1 VTEEDTMALDPK
13 FNDKTLRVALGMAA
27 LVVVLAVLAG
37 PDPASAALRGA
48 AGGNRGGGG
57 GFSRFVVFINR
68 LADYT
73 IPIGSAFSVL
83 GLIWGG
89 LLFQAGDQRAGRV
102 LGFVA
107 LGVGIVLL
115 SKPIAA

>member
-1 VTEEDTMALDPK
+1 MSSKRNVRPLK
-13 FNDKTLRVALGMAA
+13 LRGAIVVALCALLAPEAANAA
-27 LVVVLAVLAG
+27 LQ
-37 PDPASAALRGA
+37 GA
-48 AGGNRGGGG
+48 AGGKSAGGG
-57 GFSRFVVFINR
+57 GFDRFVQFLNH
-68 LADYT
+68 LADYA
-73 IPIGSAFSVL
+73 IPIGGAFSVL

-89 LLFQAGDQRAGRV
+89 LLFQAGDTRAGRV

>member
-1 VTEEDTMALDPK
+1 VTEENTMALDPK
-13 FNDKTLRVALGMAA
+13 FNDKTLRVAFAIAA
-27 LVVVLAVLAG
+27 LAVVLAALAG
-37 PDPASAALRGA
+37 PDPASAALQGA
-48 AGGNRGGGG
+48 AGGKTGGG
-57 GFSRFVVFINR
+57 GFARFVVFINR

-73 IPIGSAFSVL
+73 IPIGGAFSVL

>member
-1 VTEEDTMALDPK
+1 MALDPK
-13 FNDKTLRVALGMAA
+13 SRSTAIAAASVLAA
-27 LVVVLAVLAG
+27 LVLLTVLTA
-37 PDPASAALRGA
+37 PDVASAALKGA
-48 AGGNRGGGG
+48 AGGGSNEG
-57 GFSRFVVFINR
+57 GFARFVQFINR

-89 LLFQAGDQRAGRV
+89 LLFQVGDQRAGRV

>member
-1 VTEEDTMALDPK
+1 MALDPK
-13 FNDKTLRVALGMAA
+13 PRPTT
-27 LVVVLAVLAG
+27 LVVAAMALTMLAVLAA
-37 PDPASAALRGA
+37 PDEANAALRGA
-48 AGGNRGGGG
+48 AGGGAEGG
-57 GFSRFVVFINR
+57 GFARFVAFINH
-68 LADYT
+68 LADYL

-89 LLFQAGDQRAGRV
+89 LLFQAGDTRAGRV

-107 LGVGIVLL
+107 IGVGVVLL

>member
-1 VTEEDTMALDPK
+1 MALDPMHR
-13 FNDKTLRVALGMAA
+13 DRAVALGVALTV
-27 LVVVLAVLAG
+27 LVVFAWLLAAPEG
-37 PDPASAALRGA
+37 ASAALQSA
-48 AGGNRGGGG
+48 AGGNASGG
-57 GFSRFVVFINR
+57 GFARFVAFLNH

-89 LLFQAGDQRAGRV
+89 LLFQTGDQRAGRV

>member
-1 VTEEDTMALDPK
+1 MALDPK
-13 FNDKTLRVALGMAA
+13 STTRPLRVALGIAA
-27 LVVVLAVLAG
+27 LAVVLAALAG
-37 PDPASAALRGA
+37 PDPASAALQSA
-48 AGGNRGGGG
+48 AGGKSGGRRL
-57 GFSRFVVFINR
+57 SRFVVFINR

-89 LLFQAGDQRAGRV
+89 LLFQAGDPRAGRV

>member
-1 VTEEDTMALDPK
+1 MPLDPK
-13 FNDKTLRVALGMAA
+13 TQENLRHATLGI
-27 LVVVLAVLAG
+27 LVLIVLIAMVT
-37 PDPASAALRGA
+37 PDPASAALQGA
-48 AGGNRGGGG
+48 AGGRSGNGG
-57 GFSRFVVFINR
+57 GFSRFVEFLNR

-73 IPIGSAFSVL
+73 IPIGAAFSVL

-89 LLFQAGDQRAGRV
+89 LLFQAGDTRAGRM

-107 LGVGIVLL
+107 LGLGIVLL

>member
-1 VTEEDTMALDPK
+1 MALDPK
-13 FNDKTLRVALGMAA
+13 PRDLARTVAFGIA
-27 LVVVLAVLAG
+27 LLIVLATLS
-37 PDPASAALRGA
+37 PDSASAALQGA
-48 AGGNRGGGG
+48 AGGKSGGG
-57 GFSRFVVFINR
+57 GFARFVDFLNR

-107 LGVGIVLL
+107 LGVGVVLL

>member
-1 VTEEDTMALDPK
+1 MALDPK
-13 FNDKTLRVALGMAA
+13 FRNTTVVAAAIAAVAVLVFALLAAPDSADAA
-27 LVVVLAVLAG
+27 LQ
-37 PDPASAALRGA
+37 GA
-48 AGGNRGGGG
+48 AGGKSGGG
-57 GFSRFVVFINR
+57 GFARFVDFINR

-89 LLFQAGDQRAGRV
+89 LLFQAGDTRAGRV
-102 LGFVA
+102 LGFVV

>member
-1 VTEEDTMALDPK
+1 MALDPTPRSTAIAAK
-13 FNDKTLRVALGMAA
+13 AALALAATLIAVLGAPDVASATLRA
-27 LVVVLAVLAG
+27 
-37 PDPASAALRGA
+37 A
-48 AGGNRGGGG
+48 AGGDGAGGG
-57 GFSRFVVFINR
+57 GFARFVQFINR

-73 IPIGSAFSVL
+73 IPIGSAFAVL

-89 LLFQAGDQRAGRV
+89 LLFVAGDTRAGRV

-107 LGVGIVLL
+107 LGVGIILL

>member
-1 VTEEDTMALDPK
+1 MALNPK
-13 FNDKTLRVALGMAA
+13 FHDKTVRVALAVAA
-27 LVVVLAVLAG
+27 LMVGLAAFAA
-37 PDPASAALRGA
+37 PESASAALRGA
-48 AGGNRGGGG
+48 AGGGTDAG
-57 GFSRFVVFINR
+57 GFARFVQFINR

-73 IPIGSAFSVL
+73 IPIGSAFAVL

-89 LLFQAGDQRAGRV
+89 LLFVAGDTRAGRV

-107 LGVGIVLL
+107 LGVGIILL

>member
-1 VTEEDTMALDPK
+1 MALDPK
-13 FNDKTLRVALGMAA
+13 TRDIVRAAALGLAVAVALSMT
-27 LVVVLAVLAG
+27 LS
-37 PDPASAALRGA
+37 PDVASAALQSA
-48 AGGNRGGGG
+48 AGGKSGGGG
-57 GFSRFVVFINR
+57 GFGRFVQFINR

>member
-1 VTEEDTMALDPK
+1 MALDPK
-13 FNDKTLRVALGMAA
+13 FRSTTLIAASALAILA
-27 LVVVLAVLAG
+27 TIVAVLAA
-37 PDPASAALRGA
+37 PDTASAALQSA
-48 AGGNRGGGG
+48 AGGKSGGG
-57 GFSRFVVFINR
+57 GFGRFVQFLDR

-89 LLFQAGDQRAGRV
+89 LLFQAGDTRAGRV

-107 LGVGIVLL
+107 LGVGVVLL

>member
-1 VTEEDTMALDPK
+1 MALDPK
-13 FNDKTLRVALGMAA
+13 SRKPTIAVIGLGVLALAFLLAA
-27 LVVVLAVLAG
+27 LAA
-37 PDPASAALRGA
+37 PDNAHAALQGA
-48 AGGNRGGGG
+48 AGGKSGGG
-57 GFSRFVVFINR
+57 GFSRFVQFINH

-89 LLFQAGDQRAGRV
+89 LLFQAGDTRAGRV

-107 LGVGIVLL
+107 LGVGVVLL

>member
-1 VTEEDTMALDPK
+1 MAFDPN
-13 FNDKTLRVALGMAA
+13 FRNTTLAAAAFAAVA
-27 LVVVLAVLAG
+27 VAVLALLAA
-37 PDPASAALRGA
+37 PDAANAALQSA
-48 AGGNRGGGG
+48 AGGKSGGG
-57 GFSRFVVFINR
+57 GFARFVDFINR

-89 LLFQAGDQRAGRV
+89 LLFQAGDTRAGRV
-102 LGFVA
+102 LGFVV

>member
-1 VTEEDTMALDPK
+1 MALDPNN
-13 FNDKTLRVALGMAA
+13 NDSGRARTLGVAIAVALTAAMSPDAADAA
-27 LVVVLAVLAG
+27 LQ
-37 PDPASAALRGA
+37 GA
-48 AGGNRGGGG
+48 AGGKSAGGG
-57 GFSRFVVFINR
+57 GFDRFVQFINH
-68 LADYT
+68 LADYA
-73 IPIGSAFSVL
+73 IPIGGAFSVL

-89 LLFQAGDQRAGRV
+89 LLFQAGDTRAGRV

>member
-1 VTEEDTMALDPK
+1 MALDPK
-13 FNDKTLRVALGMAA
+13 SRTTAIAATAVMAA
-27 LVVVLAVLAG
+27 LVLLTALMAPEVAN
-37 PDPASAALRGA
+37 AALKGA
-48 AGGNRGGGG
+48 AGGGEGQG
-57 GFSRFVVFINR
+57 GFARFVQFINR

-89 LLFQAGDQRAGRV
+89 LLFHAGDTRAGRV

>member
-1 VTEEDTMALDPK
+1 MSLDP
-13 FNDKTLRVALGMAA
+13 NSRVHRMRLLLTGALGLVIACYLTMPDGAAAA
-27 LVVVLAVLAG
+27 LK
-37 PDPASAALRGA
+37 GA
-48 AGGNRGGGG
+48 AGGQSGAG
-57 GFSRFVVFINR
+57 GFGRFVEFLDRV
-68 LADYT
+68 ADYT

-89 LLFQAGDQRAGRV
+89 LLFQAGDTRAGRM

-107 LGVGIVLL
+107 LGLGIVLL

>member
-1 VTEEDTMALDPK
+1 MALDPK
-13 FNDKTLRVALGMAA
+13 SRDSAFAAAAVFAVVATM
-27 LVVVLAVLAG
+27 LAVLAV
-37 PDPASAALRGA
+37 PDAASAALQSA
-48 AGGNRGGGG
+48 AGGKTGGG
-57 GFSRFVVFINR
+57 GFSRFVQFISR

-89 LLFQAGDQRAGRV
+89 LLFQAGDARAGRV
-102 LGFVA
+102 LGFVV
-107 LGVGIVLL
+107 LGIGVVLL

>member
-1 VTEEDTMALDPK
+1 MALDPK
-13 FNDKTLRVALGMAA
+13 TGHVAGMATLGLA
-27 LVVVLAVLAG
+27 LLVVVALAAPESAG
-37 PDPASAALRGA
+37 AALQGA
-48 AGGNRGGGG
+48 AGGKSGGG
-57 GFSRFVVFINR
+57 GFARFVEFLNR

-73 IPIGSAFSVL
+73 IPIGAAFSVL

-89 LLFQAGDQRAGRV
+89 LLFQAGDTRAGRV
-102 LGFVA
+102 LGMVA

>member
-1 VTEEDTMALDPK
+1 MALDP
-13 FNDKTLRVALGMAA
+13 NSRHDRLRVLLAGALAFVTTLYLAMPTVAAAA
-27 LVVVLAVLAG
+27 LQ
-37 PDPASAALRGA
+37 GA
-48 AGGNRGGGG
+48 AGGKPNSG
-57 GFSRFVVFINR
+57 GFSRFVEFINR

-83 GLIWGG
+83 GLVWGG
-89 LLFQAGDQRAGRV
+89 LLFQAGDTRAGRV

-107 LGVGIVLL
+107 LGLGIVLL

>member
-1 VTEEDTMALDPK
+1 MALDP
-13 FNDKTLRVALGMAA
+13 NPRQDRLRLMVTAALGLAITLYVAMPSVAAAA
-27 LVVVLAVLAG
+27 LQ
-37 PDPASAALRGA
+37 GA
-48 AGGNRGGGG
+48 AGGKPNSG
-57 GFSRFVVFINR
+57 GFSRFVEFINH

-83 GLIWGG
+83 GLVWGG
-89 LLFQAGDQRAGRV
+89 LLFQAGDTRAGRV

-107 LGVGIVLL
+107 LGLGIVLL

>member
-1 VTEEDTMALDPK
+1 MTLDEQIIRRILSVAATATTLIAL
-13 FNDKTLRVALGMAA
+13 AM
-27 LVVVLAVLAG
+27 
-37 PDPASAALRGA
+37 PDVASAALAGA
-48 AGGNRGGGG
+48 AGGKSGGGG
-57 GFSRFVVFINR
+57 GFGRFVQFINH

-73 IPIGSAFSVL
+73 IPIGTAFSVL

>member
-1 VTEEDTMALDPK
+1 MALDPSN
-13 FNDKTLRVALGMAA
+13 NDTLRASKLVVAIAAA
-27 LVVVLAVLAG
+27 LVAAMS
-37 PDPASAALRGA
+37 PDAANAALQGA
-48 AGGNRGGGG
+48 AGGKSAGGG
-57 GFSRFVVFINR
+57 GFDRFVQFINH
-68 LADYT
+68 LADYA
-73 IPIGSAFSVL
+73 IPIGGAFSVL

-89 LLFQAGDQRAGRV
+89 LLFQAGDTRAGRV

>member
-1 VTEEDTMALDPK
+1 MALDPK
-13 FNDKTLRVALGMAA
+13 FRNTTLAAAA
-27 LVVVLAVLAG
+27 LAAVAVAVLALLAA
-37 PDPASAALRGA
+37 PDAANAALQSA
-48 AGGNRGGGG
+48 AGGKSGGG
-57 GFSRFVVFINR
+57 GFARFVDFINR

-89 LLFQAGDQRAGRV
+89 LLFQAGDTRAGRV
-102 LGFVA
+102 LGFVV

>member
-1 VTEEDTMALDPK
+1 MNRHPK
-13 FNDKTLRVALGMAA
+13 ASARTLKATVATLTT
-27 LVVVLAVLAG
+27 LLTAVAV
-37 PDPASAALRGA
+37 PDVASAALRAA
-48 AGGNRGGGG
+48 AGGSGGGG
-57 GFSRFVVFINR
+57 GFARFVEFINR

-73 IPIGSAFSVL
+73 IPIGSAFAVL

-89 LLFQAGDQRAGRV
+89 LLFVAGDTRAGRI

-107 LGVGIVLL
+107 LGVGVILL